1 MADAPERYG
10 GDGGPGKSWEGLLA
24 LLRSLDHMTVAL
36 SGGIDS
42 RFLTHAAQRAGVPL
56 SLVHVSGPHVA
67 AAETAYALAWA
78 AGLGLEV
85 RVLELDPLGLP
96 EVASG
101 SRERCYACKTLLFR
115 EILRVAKGVVCD
127 GSNIS
132 DAGQFRPG
140 MRALREL
147 GVRSPLAE
155 AGLGKDDIRD
165 LAGRTGLA
173 WPGQQSRACL
183 LTRLPYGVPP
193 RAELLDRLADGEA
206 GVEDVLRQA
215 GYGDASFR
223 LRALEGGVM
232 ELHLGLASLSDE
244 LRELLTV
251 SLRNTGFASTR
262 IRCMSDI
269 SGYYD
274 RVKSF

>member
-24 LLRSLDHMTVAL
+24 LLRGLGPMTVAL

-42 RFLTHAAQRAGVPL
+42 RFLTHAALHAGVPL
-56 SLVHVSGPHVA
+56 SLVHVCGPHMA
-67 AAETAYALAWA
+67 AAETAYALDWA
-78 AGLGLEV
+78 AGVGLGV

-132 DAGQFRPG
+132 DADQFRPG

-147 GVRSPLAE
+147 GVRSLLA
-155 AGLGKDDIRD
+155 
-165 LAGRTGLA
+165 
-173 WPGQQSRACL
+173 
-183 LTRLPYGVPP
+183 
-193 RAELLDRLADGEA
+193 
-206 GVEDVLRQA
+206 
-215 GYGDASFR
+215 
-223 LRALEGGVM
+223 
-232 ELHLGLASLSDE
+232 
-244 LRELLTV
+244 
-251 SLRNTGFASTR
+251 
-262 IRCMSDI
+262 
-269 SGYYD
+269 
-274 RVKSF
+274 